1 MPATRWPTLNPLRAG
16 QVTGHKKRPF
26 REVWPFRLDCGEQGR
41 LVLSCEQQDVSII
54 HPVNGQV
61 KPNSPA
67 KYPHL
72 LARRSFYAV
81 GQSCVINLNP
91 TQRIPKIAGN
101 AAHLYPAPMTSQY
114 ACGSP
119 VKGYAG
125 LGGKR
130 VPVTRWVAPLNNG
143 SWLVRSWGE
152 SGITMG

>member
-1 MPATRWPTLNPLRAG
+1 MKPAYSKKPTGVGLLAC
-16 QVTGHKKRPF
+16 V
-26 REVWPFRLDCGEQGR
+26 EQGLLTANR
-41 LVLSCEQQDVSII
+41 SLCQSLKCDQQTGGKILTT
-54 HPVNGQV
+54 
-61 KPNSPA
+61 A
-67 KYPHL
+67 KILRKCKNMAQPHL
-72 LARRSFYAV
+72 FLTRRSFYAV